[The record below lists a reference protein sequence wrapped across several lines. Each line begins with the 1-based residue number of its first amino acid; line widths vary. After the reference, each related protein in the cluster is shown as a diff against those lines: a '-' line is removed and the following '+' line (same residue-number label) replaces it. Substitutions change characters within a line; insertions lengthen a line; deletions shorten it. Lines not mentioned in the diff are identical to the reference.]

1 MINVDPMFYSL
12 ASFIAGIDRSSNDVA
27 EYLAHR
33 LDPLLDLV
41 GVLQAERHDGFANVN
56 DEADEHD
63 PDRIRAEGYEAG
75 VDAAR
80 KLVREALQKVRDEA
94 RTLEKMREQQRRAE
108 EEPLVF

>member
-1 MINVDPMFYSL
+1 MASDNIFSGLKVLDL
-12 ASFIAGIDRSSNDVA
+12 ASFIAGVDRSSNDVA

-33 LDPLLDLV
+33 LDPLMDLI
-41 GVLQAERHDGFANVN
+41 GVLQAERHDGFANVD

-80 KLVREALQKVRDEA
+80 ALVREVLKRVRDDA
-94 RTLEKMREQQRRAE
+94 RTLDTMRE
-108 EEPLVF
+108 LSNYVDSD